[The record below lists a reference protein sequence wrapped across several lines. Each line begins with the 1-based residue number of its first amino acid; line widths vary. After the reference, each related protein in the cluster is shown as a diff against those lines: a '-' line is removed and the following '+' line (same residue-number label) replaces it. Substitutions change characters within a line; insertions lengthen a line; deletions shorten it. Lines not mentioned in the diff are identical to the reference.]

1 MMLIIPEV
9 ISIGSF
15 VLPLHYLLFTIIGY
29 SATYFIYQKS
39 KSLNVSHKTWLE
51 ILINGLIAYI
61 VVWKFSFILFDPLS
75 IIRNPSLILLGTGG
89 FFGNIL
95 GIFIGL
101 VVIVRSAKKVNYSYL
116 LFVDLFMYWLLI
128 TLTVYWTI
136 ISSYGLPTNLT
147 WGIGFENSVMKYH
160 PIHWYTLLLGTSVLL
175 YLKLK
180 KVVFG
185 RGEYA
190 SFSLF
195 LFGLGLLFISNFSYQ
210 RNPFFGLFPLQW
222 LYLSMI
228 VIGVAAYVF
237 LNKRSYSNT
246 SNSEMKGC

>member
-1 MMLIIPEV
+1 MMLIISEV
-9 ISIGSF
+9 ISIGPF

-75 IIRNPSLILLGTGG
+75 IIRNPSLILLGT
-89 FFGNIL
+89 
-95 GIFIGL
+95 
-101 VVIVRSAKKVNYSYL
+101 
-116 LFVDLFMYWLLI
+116 
-128 TLTVYWTI
+128 WTI

-237 LNKRSYSNT
+237 LNKRSNSNT